1 MIALHDPDLPFLPI
15 LRFAVCSDIHMQTI
29 GDERA
34 GRLRH
39 WIQSAYSIAQH
50 DALYPALDALLFA
63 GDLTDHGTRDE
74 VAAFWRVVSEEK
86 RDGTQILSVLAKCH
100 DNWSEGRNSPK
111 DGMRFYREITGLPT
125 SYRFVIGGCSFIG
138 ISTSEQTGVYYDESQ
153 RQWLSDALA
162 DAARETSGKP
172 IFVMH
177 HEHAMGTVFGSLPQ
191 DGWGN
196 DYFCDLFK
204 LYPQIVHLSGHS
216 HYPLNDPRSV
226 WQGEY
231 TAVGT
236 GALSYAELTVDGQN
250 KLHPPGHE
258 KIAQGW
264 IVELDAHNRLRLRGI
279 DALSDTLLCEI
290 ILDLSDPPQ
299 TFSQT
304 PQQQYAR
311 AAAPVFDNDARMQSM
326 QTEDGIKLTIPP
338 AHCPDGA
345 PVFLYRVCATDPAGS
360 VLHSAVV
367 IPEYWRADP
376 APLCVM
382 LPKSRSDSIIQVHA
396 ENAFGMRSPTIRKEM
411 HSEQ

>member
-1 MIALHDPDLPFLPI
+1 M
-15 LRFAVCSDIHMQTI
+15 RTI
-29 GDERA
+29 DDERA

-74 VAAFWRVVSEEK
+74 IAAFWRIVSEEK

-111 DGMRFYREITGLPT
+111 DGLRFYREITGLPT
-125 SYRFVIGGCSFIG
+125 SYRVVIGGCSFIG

-153 RQWLSDALA
+153 RTCLSDALA
-162 DAARETSGKP
+162 DASRETSGKP

-177 HEHAMGTVFGSLPQ
+177 HEHASGTVFGSYPQ

-204 LYPQIVHLSGHS
+204 AYPQIVHLSGHS
-216 HYPLNDPRSV
+216 HYPLNDPRSI

-231 TAVGT
+231 TAIGT

-250 KLHPPGHE
+250 KIHPAGHE

-264 IVELDAHNRLRLRGI
+264 IVELDAQNRLRLRGI

-290 ILDLSDPPQ
+290 ILDLSDPPH

-311 AAAPVFDNDARMQSM
+311 SAAPVFDADAQILAEQS
-326 QTEDGIKLTIPP
+326 ENGVRIAIPP
-338 AHCPDGA
+338 ARCADGF
-345 PVFLYRVCATDPAGS
+345 PVILYRVCVSDPAGN
-360 VLHSAVV
+360 VLHRTVS
-367 IPEYWRADP
+367 ISEYWRAVP
-376 APLCVM
+376 APPCVL
-382 LPKSRSDSIIQVHA
+382 LPKSCIESIIQVHA
-396 ENAFGMRSPTIRKEM
+396 ENAFGMRSPAIRKEM
-411 HSEQ
+411 HPET